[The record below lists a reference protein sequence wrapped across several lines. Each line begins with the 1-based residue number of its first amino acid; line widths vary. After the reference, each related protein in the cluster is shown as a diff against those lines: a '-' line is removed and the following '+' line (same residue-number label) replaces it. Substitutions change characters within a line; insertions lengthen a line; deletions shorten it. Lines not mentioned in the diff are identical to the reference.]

1 MSKSE
6 KTRSDKTR
14 DPIDLPPGFRLVT
27 LRESGDAFAHAA
39 GIAAQSGA
47 GTVTFT
53 RRFDLV
59 EFAVVLEP
67 DEPLRS
73 ARRAVYAGM
82 TALADALA
90 AHCPPEK
97 PIAIEWPGALLFDG
111 GLVGGGRL
119 AWPAGAD
126 EARAPDW
133 LVFGAM
139 LRVHALRAAEPGLRA
154 TGTALAEEGFG
165 EVDAGRILESFCRH
179 LMVATDE
186 WLGDGFPV
194 LAQRYFAWAPDAE
207 DARRA
212 IDVNGDL
219 LLRRD
224 GERTPRR
231 EPLLPALA
239 AALWLDPE
247 RGTPKL

>member
-1 MSKSE
+1 MAIA
-6 KTRSDKTR
+6 DKTR
-14 DPIDLPPGFRLVT
+14 EPIDLPPGFRLVT

-39 GIAAQSGA
+39 SIAGESGA

-67 DEPLRS
+67 DEPLRF
-73 ARRAVYAGM
+73 ARRALYAGM

-90 AHCPPEK
+90 VHCPPEK
-97 PIAIEWPGALLFDG
+97 PISIDWPDALLFDG

-119 AWPAGAD
+119 AWPQDAD
-126 EARAPDW
+126 EGLAPDW

-139 LRVHALRAAEPGLRA
+139 LRVHALRSDEPGLRA
-154 TGTALAEEGFG
+154 SGTALAEEGFG
-165 EVDAGRILESFCRH
+165 DADAGRILESFCRH

-194 LAQRYFAWAPDAE
+194 LVQRYFTWVPEMEGVRRGIDA
-207 DARRA
+207 
-212 IDVNGDL
+212 NGDL
-219 LLRRD
+219 LLRRG
-224 GERTPRR
+224 GEQAPRR

-239 AALWLDPE
+239 AARWLDPE
-247 RGTPKL
+247 RGLPKL